1 MKRFLNWFSRA
12 SRSHRAPPPRR
23 PFRPQL
29 EPLGDRIVPSSS
41 VTSSAISIYHP
52 LGPYSYTER
61 DWFALDLGANQ
72 VVEFS
77 GTTRHNLGGPRNVV
91 ALAASVDPATGSGE
105 VFALARPDSF
115 PPFPQQ
121 LWRCDSSGN
130 WLQFSGG
137 YYGAWNGTLSA
148 TRDGHVFALAWSS
161 NDVLYLDSQG
171 NAIDLGKPSPSFS
184 PGTIAASVGW
194 FGDNEVFVTG
204 SSTNTLYVCPVSQ
217 PGAWQLVDNSHG
229 ISNLSAT
236 PDNTLFA
243 LDSYHRLYQVTE
255 HFYMGYFYWTAQDI
269 SAGRQFDLSRGISA
283 DRDASGQDEVYAVE
297 QGTNNL
303 YLYDQGTWTLKDT
316 SVLDVD
322 GADGGYFYDV
332 NNYANLLYA
341 YLYNP
346 DTYPHWS
353 YLGSGLE

>member
-1 MKRFLNWFSRA
+1 MRSLFSRCGRWA
-12 SRSHRAPPPRR
+12 RTWVKPARPAPRR

-29 EPLGDRIVPSSS
+29 EPLGARIVPSGASA
-41 VTSSAISIYHP
+41 SSAISIYHP

-61 DWFALDLGANQ
+61 DWFAVDLGANQ
-72 VVEFS
+72 VVEFF
-77 GTTRHNLGGPRNVV
+77 GTVRHNLGGPRDVYS
-91 ALAASVDPATGSGE
+91 LAASIDPTTGSGE
-105 VFALARPDSF
+105 VFALTVTYTGPISHV
-115 PPFPQQ
+115 Q

-130 WLQFSGG
+130 WLQFSGSYEG
-137 YYGAWNGTLSA
+137 SALSA
-148 TRDGHVFALAWSS
+148 TRDGHVFALAQS

-184 PGTIAASVGW
+184 PDTIAASVGW

-204 SSTNTLYVCPVSQ
+204 SYTNALYVCQVSQ
-217 PGAWQLVDNSHG
+217 PGAWQLVDPSHHFRD
-229 ISNLSAT
+229 LSAT

-243 LDSYHRLYQVTE
+243 LDSSGLLYQVTE
-255 HFYMGYFYWTAQDI
+255 HFFMGYFYWTAQDI
-269 SAGRQFDLSRGISA
+269 SGGRQFDLSRGISA

-316 SVLDVD
+316 SVFDVA

-332 NNYANLLYA
+332 NLYANVLYA
-341 YLYNP
+341 YLFNP